1 MAEPQRVRD
10 LPEDVDTDDC
20 MTSYTHI
27 YSPDLLKQLKPYTAC
42 HHTRNTLHLTPNLSP
57 LVSFRHGCDTV
68 IASRNL
74 EKLTEAAKK
83 LMAATGRRCLP
94 LTIDV
99 RQPQT
104 ISAAQTAWVPSHPF
118 RCSGQAT
125 RLRWPT
131 ACCSWPAAPPPM

>member
-1 MAEPQRVRD
+1 MAELQRVGD

-27 YSPDLLKQLKPYTAC
+27 YSPDLLKDQVAFITGGGSGIGLRIAEV
-42 HHTRNTLHLTPNLSP
+42 LM
-57 LVSFRHGCDTV
+57 RHGCDTV

-83 LMAATGRRCLP
+83 LMAATGRHCLP

-104 ISAAQTAWVPSHPF
+104 LSVATEQTAWAPSHPF
-118 RCSGQAT
+118 HCSEQAT

-131 ACCSWPAAPPPM
+131 ACCSWPAAPPPI